1 MSEYNRCSVPTAAAM
16 RSLAVH
22 AVHQAHDDGVFGD
35 SGADAASAPG
45 SAPYFSAT
53 ISRSAPCA
61 SCGVQTT
68 GRKISPLTAQPWRRR
83 SARLPSAM
91 MPN

>member
-16 RSLAVH
+16 RSSLSTPFIRLMPMVFSVTAVRMLL
-22 AVHQAHDDGVFGD
+22 
-35 SGADAASAPG
+35 SAPG

-68 GRKISPLTAQPWRRR
+68 GRKISPLIAQPWRRR

-91 MPN
+91 TPN